1 LQFVD
6 PRSSLDDG
14 PKINSTER
22 ERVMGIS
29 MVALLVLVGIPLL
42 LVVVGTIV
50 FLVARGSDKK

>member
-1 LQFVD
+1 
-6 PRSSLDDG
+6 
-14 PKINSTER
+14 
-22 ERVMGIS
+22 MGIS